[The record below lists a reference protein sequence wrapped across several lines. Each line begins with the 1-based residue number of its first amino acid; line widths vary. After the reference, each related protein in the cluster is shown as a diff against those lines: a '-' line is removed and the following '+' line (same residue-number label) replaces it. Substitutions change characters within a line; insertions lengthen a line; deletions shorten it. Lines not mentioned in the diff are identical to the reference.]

1 MIRVLVVDDHPAVR
15 ASCAAYLEAQDGVE
29 VVAQAANGREALEL
43 SREHE
48 PDVVLMDIRMPE
60 LDGIEATRLIKSER
74 PQTGVVLITA
84 YEQDELAESGMKAG
98 ADEFVMKGIFGAD
111 LVQRVRRAS
120 EWTSTP

>member
-1 MIRVLVVDDHPAVR
+1 
-15 ASCAAYLEAQDGVE
+15 
-29 VVAQAANGREALEL
+29 
-43 SREHE
+43 
-48 PDVVLMDIRMPE
+48 MDIRMPE

-84 YEQDELAESGMKAG
+84 YEQDELAESGMQAG